1 MGDTIVAQA
10 TPSGESALA
19 LIRLSGELCLKII
32 KESCGLPYPTPRNAY
47 YKKYISVSND
57 TIDQVVITYYEE
69 KKSFTSERSLEI
81 TCHGNP
87 IIVRSIIEDLLERGC
102 RIAKPGEFTLKSYLN
117 GKIDLIQA
125 EAIADLIGAKSKI
138 AIELANKNLNGE
150 LSDKISRIQS
160 KCIEQQAII
169 EAFIDFPEDDI
180 GSEQTENVIKELE
193 KSAKEIKS
201 LLDISERC
209 DIFNDIINVVLVG
222 PPNVGKS
229 SLFNCIVGNERAIV
243 DKEAGTTRDFIE
255 QKIYLG
261 KTYINMYDTAGLRE
275 GKNRIE
281 NVGISK
287 TKELIENSDLLLL
300 VLDNSS
306 PYPRSFNKE
315 IKSLLQTNNVI
326 LILNK
331 TDLTTK
337 LDLSDTQLNHLE
349 KCYSTIK
356 DKTSIDEIIIKISTQ
371 LNTLFEK
378 HKEFGLYVNM
388 RQSNSLKASYVS
400 IDTCISRITSRIDIE
415 FCVPDLKNVILN
427 LGEIV
432 GVKDNEDMLDQ
443 LFSNFCIGK

>member
-32 KESCGLPYPTPRNAY
+32 KESCGLPYPTPRHAY
-47 YKKYISVSND
+47 YKKYISVNND
-57 TIDQVVITYYEE
+57 TIDQVVVTYYEE

-229 SLFNCIVGNERAIV
+229 SLFNCIIGNERAIV

>member
-47 YKKYISVSND
+47 YKKYKSVSND
-57 TIDQVVITYYEE
+57 TIDQVVVTYYEE

-160 KCIEQQAII
+160 NCIEQQAII

-180 GSEQTENVIKELE
+180 GSEQTENVINELE

-229 SLFNCIVGNERAIV
+229 SLFNCIIGNERAIV

-275 GKNRIE
+275 AKNRIE
-281 NVGISK
+281 NKGILK
-287 TKELIENSDLLLL
+287 TKELIVNSDLLLL

-356 DKTSIDEIIIKISTQ
+356 DKTSIDEIIRKISTQ

-388 RQSNSLKASYVS
+388 RQSNSLKASYES
-400 IDTCISRITSRIDIE
+400 IDICIRRITSKIDIE

>member
-32 KESCGLPYPTPRNAY
+32 KESCGLPYPTPRHAY
-47 YKKYISVSND
+47 YKKYISVNND
-57 TIDQVVITYYEE
+57 TIDQVVVTYYEE

-87 IIVRSIIEDLLERGC
+87 IIVRSIIEDLLDRGC

-209 DIFNDIINVVLVG
+209 DIFTDVDGIYTTDPRICARARKLEKISYEEMLELASLGAKVLQTRSVELATRFKVRLRVLSSFTDNLETQNGTYVCSEGEIMENKVIAGVAFSRDEAKVTITGIEDRPGIAAIIFSRLSEQSVNVDMIVQNISENGLTDMTFSC
-222 PPNVGKS
+222 PTDQIARAKEALLKDKESKS
-229 SLFNCIVGNERAIV
+229 LRYNKLIVDEEIAKVSIVGIGMKAHAGIAKMMFEALARER
-243 DKEAGTTRDFIE
+243 
-255 QKIYLG
+255 
-261 KTYINMYDTAGLRE
+261 INIM
-275 GKNRIE
+275 
-281 NVGISK
+281 VIS
-287 TKELIENSDLLLL
+287 
-300 VLDNSS
+300 
-306 PYPRSFNKE
+306 
-315 IKSLLQTNNVI
+315 
-326 LILNK
+326 
-331 TDLTTK
+331 
-337 LDLSDTQLNHLE
+337 
-349 KCYSTIK
+349 
-356 DKTSIDEIIIKISTQ
+356 TSEIKISVLVKRKYLELAVQSLHDTFD
-371 LNTLFEK
+371 LEK
-378 HKEFGLYVNM
+378 
-388 RQSNSLKASYVS
+388 A
-400 IDTCISRITSRIDIE
+400 
-415 FCVPDLKNVILN
+415 
-427 LGEIV
+427 
-432 GVKDNEDMLDQ
+432 
-443 LFSNFCIGK
+443 

>member
-47 YKKYISVSND
+47 YKKYTSVSND

-160 KCIEQQAII
+160 NCIEQQAII

-388 RQSNSLKASYVS
+388 RQSNSLKASYES

>member
-32 KESCGLPYPTPRNAY
+32 KESCGLPYPTPRNTY
-47 YKKYISVSND
+47 YKKYTSVSND
-57 TIDQVVITYYEE
+57 TIDQVVVTYYEE

-87 IIVRSIIEDLLERGC
+87 IIIRSIIEDLLDRGC

-229 SLFNCIVGNERAIV
+229 SLFNCIIGNERAIV

>member
-47 YKKYISVSND
+47 YKKYISVNND
-57 TIDQVVITYYEE
+57 TIDQVVVTYYEE

-160 KCIEQQAII
+160 NCIEQQAII

-337 LDLSDTQLNHLE
+337 LDFSNTQLNHLE